1 MAFTLCWRAGRLENA
16 SQHVTNIYRL
26 KYKSEDGMTIEYRI
40 RSVYGEDRMYLVDPD
55 MARAVERLTGCKT
68 VTLGHTKALE
78 SMGFELIQ
86 VI

>member
-1 MAFTLCWRAGRLENA
+1 
-16 SQHVTNIYRL
+16 
-26 KYKSEDGMTIEYRI
+26 MTIEYRI

>member
-1 MAFTLCWRAGRLENA
+1 MPRGM
-16 SQHVTNIYRL
+16 SQIYIGSNMKAR
-26 KYKSEDGMTIEYRI
+26 EGAMTIEYRI

-68 VTLGHTKALE
+68 VTPCHKKALE